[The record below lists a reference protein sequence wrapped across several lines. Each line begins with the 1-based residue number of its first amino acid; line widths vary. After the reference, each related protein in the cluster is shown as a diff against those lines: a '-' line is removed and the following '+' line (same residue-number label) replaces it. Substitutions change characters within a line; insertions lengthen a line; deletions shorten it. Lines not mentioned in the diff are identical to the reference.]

1 MVTSVQLP
9 SINGVPIIT
18 YGLIGLTTLVLAYIT
33 FQDQSDYEETS
44 RKEAEEQRQQLE
56 EEAEEQRQKLEEEA
70 EEQRQ
75 KLENEEEEQRQKLEN
90 EEEEQ
95 RKRLESEAEE
105 QRKPSTSIFSSNAEK
120 PVENQNKNPF
130 MGGKSKRK
138 TKSKKSK
145 KSKSKKDKKSKTKRR
160 LNK

>member
-75 KLENEEEEQRQKLEN
+75 KLEEEAEEQRQKLENEEEEQRQKLEN

-105 QRKPSTSIFSSNAEK
+105 QRKLRLAQESVAENDYF
-120 PVENQNKNPF
+120 ER
-130 MGGKSKRK
+130 MKRLVIRN
-138 TKSKKSK
+138 S
-145 KSKSKKDKKSKTKRR
+145 
-160 LNK
+160 

>member
-1 MVTSVQLP
+1 MATSVQLP
-9 SINGVPIIT
+9 SINGVPVIT

-33 FQDQSDYEETS
+33 FQDDSTTEETS
-44 RKEAEEQRQQLE
+44 RKEAEEERERLEEEAEEQRERLE
-56 EEAEEQRQKLEEEA
+56 EEAEEQRQRLEAEAEEQRQRLEEEA

-75 KLENEEEEQRQKLEN
+75 
-90 EEEEQ
+90 
-95 RKRLESEAEE
+95 
-105 QRKPSTSIFSSNAEK
+105 PSTSIFSSNAEK

-145 KSKSKKDKKSKTKRR
+145 KSRSKKDKKSKTKRR
-160 LNK
+160 LKK